1 MGLKK
6 MVDERRGRETQLR
19 SAEQIAA
26 RYAQLSPE
34 DQAIVTAEIK
44 RIIGERDQ

>member
-1 MGLKK
+1 
-6 MVDERRGRETQLR
+6 MVDERRSRETQLQ

-26 RYAQLSPE
+26 TCAQLSPE